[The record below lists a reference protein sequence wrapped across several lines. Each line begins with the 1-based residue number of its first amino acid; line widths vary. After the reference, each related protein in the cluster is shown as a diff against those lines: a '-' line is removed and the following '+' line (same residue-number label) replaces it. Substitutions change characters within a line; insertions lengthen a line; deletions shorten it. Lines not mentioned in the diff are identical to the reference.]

1 MTAAN
6 PPSGILNKSEKSI
19 LDICWA
25 HGASPNKYTFEK
37 TLCYEVGG
45 QVRLVQGQTV
55 KHNHKM
61 NI

>member
-37 TLCYEVGG
+37 
-45 QVRLVQGQTV
+45 RFAM
-55 KHNHKM
+55 K
-61 NI
+61 